1 MGAAVHF
8 AHDLCGDPADSL
20 KASDWRRRL
29 LRAGL
34 LIAWSVLVVIG
45 LILLGKR
52 VGQTWYFEP
61 TAEALEGARVGDL
74 LIFAGS
80 VTILA
85 AAGLARKMRTPTWA
99 CVLVAVPAFLIGGLT
114 LLVGESLLPQLAALV
129 ALPVGL
135 AGLISTLILAKPLT
149 MLVRGS
155 RITFTDLQQ
164 RQ

>member
-1 MGAAVHF
+1 M
-8 AHDLCGDPADSL
+8 
-20 KASDWRRRL
+20 
-29 LRAGL
+29 
-34 LIAWSVLVVIG
+34 
-45 LILLGKR
+45 
-52 VGQTWYFEP
+52 GQTWYFEP

-85 AAGLARKMRTPTWA
+85 AAVLARWMRTPTLA

-114 LLVGESLLPQLAALV
+114 LLVGESLLPQLAPLV

-155 RITFTDLQQ
+155 RVTFTDLQQ